1 MEINVHKVAGDASP
15 FKMEAVNGQGKKVVI
30 DASSSIG
37 GKEDGFRPME
47 IMLAGLAGCSG
58 IDILSMLEK
67 GRQKVTDFQV
77 RVNADRADTDPKVFT
92 RIGIH
97 YTVKGEVT
105 DKRMQTAVDLSI
117 EKYCSVAAMLSKT
130 AKIEA
135 TYEIKT

>member
-1 MEINVHKVAGDASP
+1 MEINVHKVLGDASP
-15 FKMEAVNGQGKKVVI
+15 FKMEAVNGQGKKIVI
-30 DASSSIG
+30 DASASIG

-77 RVNADRADTDPKVFT
+77 KVNADRAETDPKVFT

-135 TYEIKT
+135 TYEIKA

>member
-1 MEINVHKVAGDASP
+1 MEISVHKVIGDASP

-30 DASSSIG
+30 DASASIG

-47 IMLAGLAGCSG
+47 MMLASLAGCSG

-77 RVNADRADTDPKVFT
+77 KVNADRAETDPKVFT

-97 YTVKGEVT
+97 YTVSGEVT
-105 DKRMQTAVDLSI
+105 DKRMKTAVDLSI
-117 EKYCSVAAMLSKT
+117 EKYCSAAAMLAKT

-135 TYEIKT
+135 TYEIKP

>member
-1 MEINVHKVAGDASP
+1 
-15 FKMEAVNGQGKKVVI
+15 MEAVNGQGKKVI
-30 DASSSIG
+30 LDASASIG

-77 RVNADRADTDPKVFT
+77 KVNADRAETDPKVFT